1 MTKLICLMINK
12 INPEES
18 AEQVKK
24 AEGAAVEETQKVI
37 NDFESVK
44 KAAEETIREQPADST
59 QAIGQ
64 VPVPGTGAGKGK
76 GSGSG
81 TTVKK

>member
-1 MTKLICLMINK
+1 MINK

-18 AEQVKK
+18 AGQVKK
-24 AEGAAVEETQKVI
+24 AEGAAVEEPRRTI

-44 KAAEETIREQPADST
+44 KAAEETIKEQPVDST